1 MAVNL
6 STRSL
11 LDDAFPAE
19 VVAALDH
26 WHVPA
31 ALLELEITES
41 SIMAEPV
48 KAHRLLSELSAIGVQ
63 ISIDDFGTGYSSLAD
78 LKDLPV
84 DQPEDRQVVRTE
96 HAPRP
101 NDANIVKSV
110 IDLGHN
116 LGLQTVAEGI
126 EDLGTWQQLTDLGC
140 DSAQGF
146 FLAKPM
152 PAADLEKWF
161 ELSAPPPLVCAVA
174 DLGLAAPGP

>member
-1 MAVNL
+1 
-6 STRSL
+6 
-11 LDDAFPAE
+11 
-19 VVAALDH
+19 
-26 WHVPA
+26 
-31 ALLELEITES
+31 
-41 SIMAEPV
+41 
-48 KAHRLLSELSAIGVQ
+48 
-63 ISIDDFGTGYSSLAD
+63 
-78 LKDLPV
+78 
-84 DQPEDRQVVRTE
+84 
-96 HAPRP
+96 
-101 NDANIVKSV
+101 V

-116 LGLQTVAEGI
+116 LGLQTVAVGI